1 MNESK
6 NLIYEVN
13 GWPTYETWI
22 MHLILN
28 KNQALSSWVHDLLV
42 STINILTSINADVQ
56 KEKYKPFSKMTRDI
70 QNAILYDAGE
80 TLKDRIQED
89 YSVKLEGVT
98 IIKVDCEAWTH
109 RDFQQIDW
117 CTLVKVFLK
126 DELRALG
133 YKEA

>member
-6 NLIYEVN
+6 NLTN
-13 GWPTYETWI
+13 YETWI

-28 KNQALSSWVHDLLV
+28 KNQALSTWVHDLLV

-70 QNAILYDAGE
+70 QSAILYDAGE

-89 YSVKLEGVT
+89 YSVHLEGVT
-98 IIKVDCEAWTH
+98 VIKVDCEAWTH
-109 RDFQQIDW
+109 RDFHQIDW
-117 CTLVKVFLK
+117 CTLVKVFLN

-133 YKEA
+133 YREA